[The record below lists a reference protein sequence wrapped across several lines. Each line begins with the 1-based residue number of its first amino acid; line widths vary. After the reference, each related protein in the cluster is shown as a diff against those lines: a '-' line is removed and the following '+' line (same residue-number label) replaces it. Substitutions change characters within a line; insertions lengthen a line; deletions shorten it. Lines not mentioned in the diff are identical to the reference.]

1 MMIYWFELLI
11 ACSFLLAIIAVLV
24 VLEVAFYKNNEMSD
38 YEIPKH
44 NTINVSNLAFNN
56 KVVIT
61 NEYNT
66 IVKKNEATEYAK
78 QILITAL
85 TTTEHDSIKQYKPI
99 HFYSGY
105 EDITDILEYHSL
117 IDVKTLAI
125 AIRVMLVNNNDTEL
139 NITSMIIKS
148 KEYKDLFILP
158 IELTLQPYQKTYVIW
173 YITISGE
180 NVTELGISQLL
191 QSLVYA
197 DTNTQYK
204 HPILKDIVVLD
215 NYGQPLFNFITL
227 SYKITNVNNILELD
241 AILKNN
247 SSKEWKI
254 KTITVRNTNNE
265 YIFAYDLAEELN
277 VPAYANVTVKV
288 RII

>member
-1 MMIYWFELLI
+1 MIYWFELLI

-24 VLEVAFYKNNEMSD
+24 IIEVASYKNNEMSD

-125 AIRVMLVNNNDTEL
+125 AVRVMLVNNNDTEL
-139 NITSMIIKS
+139 HISNMIVKS
-148 KEYKDLFILP
+148 EEYKDLFLLP
-158 IELTLQPYQKTYVIW
+158 IDLTLQPYQKTYLIW
-173 YITISGE
+173 YITIAGE
-180 NVTELGISQLL
+180 NITELGISQLL

-197 DTNTQYK
+197 STNTQYQ
-204 HPILKDIVVLD
+204 HPILKDVIVLD
-215 NYGQPLFNFITL
+215 SYGQPLFNFITL

>member
-24 VLEVAFYKNNEMSD
+24 IIEVASYKNNEMSD

-105 EDITDILEYHSL
+105 EDITDMLEYHSL

-139 NITSMIIKS
+139 HISNMIVKS
-148 KEYKDLFILP
+148 EEYKDLFLLP
-158 IELTLQPYQKTYVIW
+158 IDLTLQPYQKTYLIW
-173 YITISGE
+173 YITIAGE
-180 NVTELGISQLL
+180 NITELGISQLL

-197 DTNTQYK
+197 STNTQYQ
-204 HPILKDIVVLD
+204 HPILKDVIVLD
-215 NYGQPLFNFITL
+215 SYGQPLFNFITL